1 MRALQI
7 FSNQC
12 TLHRVPRKLKSGK
25 KLLATDPFSEKSP
38 RIHQITPK
46 LGCYLENSWVF
57 ANARARSGD
66 SAPRGQGGG
75 SPPCTSCLLCLQ
87 KLCLLC
93 LQKLSPEANY
103 FPPLGTLCSGTSDH
117 GQALCTH
124 LSASL
129 QQTPYSKLQVSVLMR
144 ILILLESVQS
154 LQQTSAPRSLFA
166 QHVLVQQSTQ
176 PE

>member
-1 MRALQI
+1 MVLVCFDNHSGTQMT
-7 FSNQC
+7 Q
-12 TLHRVPRKLKSGK
+12 LPHRVPRKLKSGK

-87 KLCLLC
+87 KL
-93 LQKLSPEANY
+93 SPEANY
-103 FPPLGTLCSGTSDH
+103 FPPLGTLCLGFWHNPT
-117 GQALCTH
+117 
-124 LSASL
+124 
-129 QQTPYSKLQVSVLMR
+129 
-144 ILILLESVQS
+144 ESRES
-154 LQQTSAPRSLFA
+154 IRSLKI
-166 QHVLVQQSTQ
+166 LRN
-176 PE
+176 PKEPR